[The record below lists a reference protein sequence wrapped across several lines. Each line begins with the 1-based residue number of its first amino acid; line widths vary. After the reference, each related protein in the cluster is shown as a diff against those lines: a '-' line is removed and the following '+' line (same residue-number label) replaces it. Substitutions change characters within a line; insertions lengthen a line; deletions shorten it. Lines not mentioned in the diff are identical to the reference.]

1 MPNRSNAIGKIG
13 IFYIGLLLLPGLTG
27 CAPAIVAGGATAVA
41 AVGERRGPQEFVE
54 DNWVAVKIRSLYLQ
68 SDSVSPGNIN
78 VSVYRGRVLLTGT
91 ASSEI
96 EIAEAIRIAKEVRG
110 AWSVHSELKVQY
122 ATVAEITEDSVIS
135 NKVKLALLAEQEVR
149 GLDIHVET
157 TKGVVY
163 LLGSARSV
171 EERDRAIR
179 AARQVSN
186 VREVVSYI
194 DIDKQAYPVSK

>member
-1 MPNRSNAIGKIG
+1 MMSRFKTWGV
-13 IFYIGLLLLPGLTG
+13 GLLLLTGLGG
-27 CAPAIVAGGATAVA
+27 CAPAIVAGGATAVV
-41 AVGERRGPQEFVE
+41 AVGERRGAQEFVE

-68 SDSVSPGNIN
+68 SHSVSPGNIN

-91 ASSEI
+91 ASSET
-96 EIAEAIRIAKEVRG
+96 EIAEAVRIAKEVRG
-110 AWSVHSELKVQY
+110 AWSVHSELKIQY
-122 ATVAEITEDSVIS
+122 ATAAEIAEDAIVS
-135 NKVKLALLAEQEVR
+135 NKVKLALLTERDVR

-163 LLGSARSV
+163 LLGAARSV
-171 EERDRAIR
+171 AERDLAVQ

-194 DIDKQAYPVSK
+194 DIDQQSYPVSK